1 MAVEGQPVSA
11 NITRAELCRR
21 AVEKLKEGGDIVS
34 ERFVGDV
41 VDAFLAAL
49 SGALAA
55 GGRVE
60 LRGLGSFRPAKWAAR
75 RVKPPKGPLQR
86 AKQAGVRAVKSAFS
100 VRFRP
105 GAALRRIR

>member
-1 MAVEGQPVSA
+1 MSDNV
-11 NITRAELCRR
+11 TRAELCRR
-21 AVEKLKEGGDIVS
+21 AAAAAGLP
-34 ERFVGDV
+34 ERAVGEA
-41 VDAFLAAL
+41 VDAFLVAL
-49 SGALAA
+49 AEALAA

-60 LRGLGSFRPAKWAAR
+60 LRGLGSFRPVKWAAR
-75 RVKPPKGPLQR
+75 RVKPPKGPHQR